1 MATPSLELKDII
13 GAPLK
18 AIIEGETI
26 AAQSTVDFIKKIG
39 FENSGKTNKFGTLRM
54 ISFYYKK
61 QNLDG
66 SFQQVNIKVPLLS
79 ILPIPVIQILNSEI
93 EFALNITESTKTET
107 DTTLKFRFQDIAK
120 TTNVQMKVK
129 INVGQADMP
138 AGLSKIFNIM
148 EQSSLET
155 NKNSYKIK
163 KS

>member
-1 MATPSLELKDII
+1 MATPFLELKDII

-93 EFALNITESTKTET
+93 EFALNATEIDSV
-107 DTTLKFRFQDIAK
+107 LKFGFQDIAK